1 MENKNMSIWAANS
14 SIDSRYTKKATL
26 NGQQI
31 TSFSLQ
37 AVLLMATQQFG
48 PIGKGWGYEVEMERL
63 DEGSIIQKG
72 ATLENGDVIPE
83 IKEITHTLT
92 IRLWYV
98 DGGEKYTMPIQAG
111 HTPYLMG
118 TKYGPKHDN
127 EYYKKSLADAIKKS
141 LSMLGFGA
149 DIFLGLMDDVNYTA
163 MLESE
168 RMLKEQAE
176 LSGKIEEFTERVK
189 NMIALYAKNNL
200 IHSLN
205 AKYQSDCQEVNHTCR
220 KLGLSPEGYIK
231 KLEQAYT
238 EQKTKITE
246 GK

>member
-1 MENKNMSIWAANS
+1 MENKNMLIWNNNS
-14 SIDSRYTKKATL
+14 HIDPKYTKRATM

-37 AVLLMATQQFG
+37 SVILMATQQFG
-48 PIGKGWGYEVEMERL
+48 PIGKGWGYEVEMERK
-63 DEGSIIQKG
+63 DEGAIIQAG
-72 ATLENGDVIPE
+72 ATLENGDVIPQ

-98 DGGEKYTMPIQAG
+98 LDGEKYTLPVQAG

-149 DIFLGLMDDVNYTA
+149 DIFLGLMDDQNYTA

-176 LSGKIEEFTERVK
+176 LSGRIEEFTEDVK
-189 NMIALYAKNNL
+189 RKITAYSANNL

-205 AKYQSDCQEVNHTCR
+205 AKFSSDQQEIQHKCR
-220 KLGLSPEGYIK
+220 KLGLTPTGYIQK
-231 KLEQAYT
+231 ITEAYET
-238 EQKTKITE
+238 QKQKITE

>member
-1 MENKNMSIWAANS
+1 MDNLAIWNRNS
-14 SIDSRYTKKATL
+14 SIDAKYTKRATM

-37 AVLLMATQQFG
+37 SVVLMATKEFG
-48 PIGKGWGYEVEMERL
+48 PIGKGWGYDVELERF
-63 DEGSIIQKG
+63 DEGAIIQKA
-72 ATLENGDVIPE
+72 ATFENGDVLPE
-83 IKEITHTLT
+83 VKEITHTLT
-92 IRLWYV
+92 IKMWYM
-98 DGGEKYTMPIQAG
+98 DADTKITMPVQAG

-149 DIFLGLMDDVNYTA
+149 DIFLGLMDDQNYIA

-176 LSGKIEEFTERVK
+176 LSGKIEEFTARVK
-189 NMIALYAKNNL
+189 QMIGSYASNNL
-200 IHSLN
+200 MHSLN
-205 AKYQSDCQEVNHTCR
+205 AKHNSDKQEVQHSCR
-220 KLGLSPEGYIK
+220 KLGLNPTGY
-231 KLEQAYT
+231 LQ
-238 EQKTKITE
+238 KITE
-246 GK
+246 SYELQLTKLKEGK

>member
-1 MENKNMSIWAANS
+1 MNSNMAIWEKNKT
-14 SIDSRYTKKATL
+14 IDPRYTKRATM

-37 AVLLMATQQFG
+37 VVVLMATEQFG
-48 PIGKGWGYEVEMERL
+48 PIGKGWGYEVELERF
-63 DEGSIIQKG
+63 DEGSIIQAG

-98 DGGEKYTMPIQAG
+98 DNGEKFTMPVQAG

-149 DIFLGLMDDVNYTA
+149 DIFLGLMDDHNYTA

-168 RMLKEQAE
+168 RMLKDQAE
-176 LSGKIEEFTERVK
+176 LSGRIEEFTEEVK
-189 NMIALYAKNNL
+189 RKISAYAANNL

-205 AKYQSDCQEVNHTCR
+205 AKFSADQQEIQHQCR
-220 KLGLSPEGYIK
+220 KLGLNPAGYISK
-231 KLEQAYT
+231 VTEAY
-238 EQKTKITE
+238 EAQKAKITE